1 MIGRIRSGGQSGV
14 DLAALVVAT
23 ELGIPTEGWMPRGF
37 LTEDGPRPEYAE
49 RYGLRETESSSYP
62 ERTRFNIDEADATL
76 ILIDAPPL
84 TGGTKL
90 TRDICQRNGK
100 PTLIEYLDC
109 PAEPITPAVVQAV
122 RHWLHVMHAGHTIN
136 VAGPRESKCPG
147 IHARAVAFL
156 RLVLAPEKGR
166 PS

>member
-37 LTEDGPRPEYAE
+37 LTEDGPRPEYAAK
-49 RYGLRETESSSYP
+49 YGLRETESTSYP
-62 ERTRFNIDEADATL
+62 ERTRFNIDEADATM
-76 ILIDAPPL
+76 ILVDGPPL

-90 TRDICQRNGK
+90 TRDICQRNDRAL
-100 PTLIEYLDC
+100 LIEYLDC
-109 PAEPITPAVVQAV
+109 PEEPITPAVVRAV
-122 RHWLHVMHAGHTIN
+122 RHWLHSVHKGHVIN

-147 IHARAVAFL
+147 IYARAVAFL
-156 RLVLAPEKGR
+156 RLVLTPEKGR
-166 PS
+166 